1 MTAAELRLAVRFAR
15 RDLRAGLKGFVVFVT
30 CIALGVAAI
39 AGVGSLAR
47 ALTDGLA
54 AEGRSI
60 LGGDLDVSLVHREA
74 SRQERGF
81 LDGLGRV
88 SEMAALRAMA
98 RTADG
103 AAQALVEVKAVDGA
117 YPLAG
122 TMRLGS
128 GGSLDAALAVPAGTG
143 PAGPFPGV
151 ADPELL
157 GRLKLAVGDTVALG
171 RTAITLVDTVARE
184 PDRLSGGIDFGPR
197 LMLPRAGLDASGL
210 VQPGSLVRWHY
221 RVALPGDGE
230 GRLAAVTKTIEEAF
244 PQAGWRVQP
253 RTEASPGLA
262 RNIDRFAQFLTLVG
276 LTALIVGG
284 VGVANAVA
292 ALVERKRPVIAT
304 LRSLGASGDLVFA
317 TYLLEVIAIAGV
329 GIAIGL
335 VVGAAIPPIAGRAL
349 ASLLPVPA
357 LGGLYPREL
366 AVAVVYGL
374 LTALAFSLWPLGRA
388 HDIAP
393 SLLFRD
399 RAAPAGGRPRRRY
412 VVATGLVVAAL
423 AAIAVGLAADR
434 SIALAFVAGAGGA
447 FLMLRLVAGGLMAL
461 ARRAP
466 RVHRPELR
474 LALANIH
481 RPGALT
487 PTVVLSLGLGLTLLV
502 ALALV
507 DTSLRTELTGRLPA
521 TAPSFFFL
529 DVQDAEVKD
538 FTAFLATEA
547 PGATVE
553 RQPMLRGR
561 IVSLKGIAAA
571 DYPAPPSAEWVL
583 KGDRGITYAPT
594 LPEGSKIV
602 AGAWWPADY
611 AGPPLVSFAADL
623 AEELGVGVGDA
634 IVVNVL
640 GREIAATVGSL
651 RTVDW
656 QTLGINFVLV
666 FSPNAFAGAP
676 HAHLATLT
684 FPGGAPAAEEIALL
698 NAVGKAFPT
707 VTAVRV
713 KEALEAVNAL
723 LSDLAVAVRAAASI
737 ALVASVL
744 VLAGALAASHAS
756 RIYDAVILKTLG
768 ATRARL
774 VAAFALEYLMLGLA
788 TALFAL
794 LAGAAAAWGVLAG
807 VMDVPFTP
815 DPGAAAGAVA
825 AALVVTVGL
834 GLVGTWRMLGAP
846 VAPVLRDL

>member
-1 MTAAELRLAVRFAR
+1 MTAAELRLATRFAR

-47 ALTDGLA
+47 ALTEGLA
-54 AEGRSI
+54 AEGRTI

-74 SRQERGF
+74 SRVERAF
-81 LDGLGRV
+81 LDGLGSV
-88 SEMAALRAMA
+88 SEVAALRAMA
-98 RTADG
+98 RTPDG

-128 GGSLDAALAVPAGTG
+128 GGDLQAALAEPAG
-143 PAGPFPGV
+143 PAGPFPAV

-157 GRLKLAVGDTVALG
+157 GRLKLKLGDTVSLG
-171 RTAITLVDTVARE
+171 RTSVAIVDTVARE
-184 PDRLSGGIDFGPR
+184 PDRLSGGVDFGPR
-197 LMLPRAGLDASGL
+197 LMVPRAALDASGL

-221 RVALPGDGE
+221 RIALPGNGE
-230 GRLAAVTKTIEEAF
+230 GRLDAVTKEIEDAF
-244 PQAGWRVQP
+244 PKAGWRVQP
-253 RTEASPGLA
+253 RTEASPGLS
-262 RNIDRFAQFLTLVG
+262 RNIDRFAEFLTLVG
-276 LTALIVGG
+276 LTALVVGG

-304 LRSLGASGDLVFA
+304 LRSLGASGDLVFM
-317 TYLLEVIAIAGV
+317 TYLIEVMAIAGV
-329 GIAIGL
+329 GVLIGL
-335 VVGAAIPPIAGRAL
+335 VVGALIPPVAGTAL

-388 HDIAP
+388 HDVAP
-393 SLLFRD
+393 SVLFRD
-399 RAAPAGGRPRRRY
+399 RAGPEAGRPRRRY
-412 VVATGLVVAAL
+412 LVATAVVVALL
-423 AAIAVGLAADR
+423 AAIAVALAADR
-434 SIALAFVAGAGGA
+434 TIAAAFVAGAGGA
-447 FLMLRLVAGGLMAL
+447 FLVLRLVASGLMAL

-466 RVHRPELR
+466 RGRRPELR
-474 LALANIH
+474 LAIANIH

-502 ALALV
+502 ALSLV

-521 TAPSFFFL
+521 TAPSFFFV
-529 DVQDAEVKD
+529 DVQDAEVAD
-538 FTAFLATEA
+538 FSGFLAAQAPEA
-547 PGATVE
+547 KLE

-561 IVSLKGIAAA
+561 IVSLKGIPAA

-583 KGDRGITYAPT
+583 KGDRGITYSQA
-594 LPEGSKIV
+594 LPEGSTVV
-602 AGAWWPADY
+602 AGQWWPADY
-611 AGPPLVSFAADL
+611 AGPPLVSFASDL
-623 AEELGVGVGDA
+623 AEELDVHVGDA

-656 QTLGINFVLV
+656 ETLGINFVLV
-666 FSPNAFAGAP
+666 FSPNTFAGAP

-684 FPGGAPAAEEIALL
+684 FPGGASGAREIALL
-698 NAVGKAFPT
+698 NAVGKAFPM

-774 VAAFALEYLMLGLA
+774 VAAFALEYLLLGLA

-794 LAGAAAAWGVLAG
+794 LAGGAAAWGVLAG

-815 DPGAAAGAVA
+815 DAAAAVGAVA

-834 GLVGTWRMLGAP
+834 GLLGTWRMLGTPA
-846 VAPVLRDL
+846 APVLRDL